1 MRIVQVMLRYH
12 GGGRPPAQALH
23 GPVPPAHDP
32 SDSCGCSHA
41 CHHPAGTLPHL
52 QQLQQ
57 LPLQQQ
63 PLLPQTFPPLGLGS
77 GFGGFSPQTLQP
89 VFLGF
94 QSPQQVQPNMPR
106 LPQQLQPNPLNP
118 QMLLAIAHV
127 LAARQRLA
135 GAGPQ
140 QPMGGPS

>member
-1 MRIVQVMLRYH
+1 MAEADPQRKPCMVQSH
-12 GGGRPPAQALH
+12 RPMTPATAVVARTPATIPRAPL
-23 GPVPPAHDP
+23 PP
-32 SDSCGCSHA
+32 
-41 CHHPAGTLPHL
+41 L

-63 PLLPQTFPPLGLGS
+63 PMQQQTFPPLGLGS

-127 LAARQRLA
+127 LASRQRLA
-135 GAGPQ
+135 HGRI
-140 QPMGGPS
+140 S